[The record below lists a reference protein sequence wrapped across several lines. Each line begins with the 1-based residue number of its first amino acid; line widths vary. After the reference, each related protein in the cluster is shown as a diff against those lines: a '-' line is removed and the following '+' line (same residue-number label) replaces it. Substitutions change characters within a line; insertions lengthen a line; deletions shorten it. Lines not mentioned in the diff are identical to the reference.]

1 MIQTKTCTGCGRDLQ
16 LEKFPRNKNGRL
28 GRASRCKVCFQ
39 HYNAS
44 RTTRIF
50 GASGSHTV
58 DQWLKIKEH
67 YAPGNQC
74 PVCGKVGKITLD
86 HVVSLSQGGTNNADN
101 LQPLCLSCN
110 SKKSYHST
118 EDHRPD
124 KGAFA
129 AAVRA
134 GLALLEEQLTPQ
146 ERHAALMDAARK
158 ENEMNDT
165 VGRIEVEFSEG
176 SLFGGMA
183 QQDID
188 EWDVKASVA
197 QFAESLMN
205 HLYDEYPDAE
215 IVVNASINDRI
226 LVNDWRDHEE
236 IPWIQNIVEKVFSG
250 DSWMVPA

>member
-1 MIQTKTCTGCGRDLQ
+1 MPEQT
-16 LEKFPRNKNGRL
+16 
-28 GRASRCKVCFQ
+28 
-39 HYNAS
+39 
-44 RTTRIF
+44 RTTVYLTEQDRQRL
-50 GASGSHTV
+50 AR
-58 DQWLKIKEH
+58 LKER
-67 YAPGNQC
+67 YGL
-74 PVCGKVGKITLD
+74 G
-86 HVVSLSQGGTNNADN
+86 VS
-101 LQPLCLSCN
+101 
-110 SKKSYHST
+110 
-118 EDHRPD
+118 
-124 KGAFA
+124 

-146 ERHAALMDAARK
+146 ERHAALMREARK
-158 ENEMNDT
+158 ENEMNNT

-188 EWDVKASVA
+188 EWDVKASVD